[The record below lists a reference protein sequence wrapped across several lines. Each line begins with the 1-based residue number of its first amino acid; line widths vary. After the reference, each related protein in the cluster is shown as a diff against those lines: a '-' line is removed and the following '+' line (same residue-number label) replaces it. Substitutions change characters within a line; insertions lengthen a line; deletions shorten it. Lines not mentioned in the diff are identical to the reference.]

1 MRKTGPATRIRSAIA
16 AMWRSR
22 AGMLALT
29 GPALAFKHAPVRRSV
44 GLVYRSGRPGEKAW
58 SGIPSGLARGL
69 SHLGFDAE
77 FVDAEPRSSVT
88 RIAKAWAMVIHNNR
102 HGGMYAPEIRELRRL
117 TARLRASRMGRLDA
131 IIQMGSD
138 FGVPLA
144 GKLVTYEDMTVV
156 QRVHVGG
163 LEPVLGTSAVKRWI
177 AGQAKC
183 YDAALGCCAA
193 SRWAANSITSDYG
206 VDPRK
211 VHVVGVGR
219 NYEPRPINRD
229 WSRPRFLFIG
239 YEWERKNGPMVLRAF
254 AQVKKGLPDA
264 RLDIAGGHPRID
276 MDGVSTY
283 GPLDFSDARDRAR
296 VEALFE
302 SATCFVMPSKFE
314 PFGIVY
320 VEAAAAGVPSI
331 GTLVGGARD
340 AIGDAAGLLVDPSDE
355 QALVEAMAIM
365 SDPRRAC
372 MMGAAAAERSSL
384 FTWTA
389 VAERIAR
396 VLEFPVEPSTSH

>member
-1 MRKTGPATRIRSAIA
+1 VLG
-16 AMWRSR
+16 
-22 AGMLALT
+22 
-29 GPALAFKHAPVRRSV
+29 LAFKHAPVRKRV

-69 SHLGFDAE
+69 SHLGFDAV
-77 FVDAEPRSSVT
+77 FIDAEPRGAVT
-88 RIAKAWAMVIHNNR
+88 RIAKAWAMVVHRNR

-144 GKLVTYEDMTVV
+144 GKRVTYEDMTVV
-156 QRVHVGG
+156 QRVHVDN
-163 LEPVLGTSAVKRWI
+163 LEPVLGAGAIKRWI
-177 AGQAKC
+177 QAQAKC
-183 YDAALGCCAA
+183 YEVAIGCCVA
-193 SRWAANSITSDYG
+193 SQWAADSIMRDYC

-211 VHVVGVGR
+211 VHVVGAGR
-219 NYEPRPINRD
+219 NYEPRPIKRD
-229 WSRPRFLFIG
+229 WSQPRFLFVG
-239 YEWERKNGPMVLRAF
+239 YDWERKNGPMLLRAF
-254 AQVKKGLPDA
+254 GHLKNGVPEA

-276 MDGVSTY
+276 MDGVFTY
-283 GPLDFSDARDRAR
+283 GALDFSNPRDRAQ

-355 QALVEAMAIM
+355 HALVEAMAIM
-365 SDPRRAC
+365 SDPRCAS

-389 VAERIAR
+389 VAERIAP
-396 VLEFPVEPSTSH
+396 VLELPVELSSEPLKPVSQ